1 MQLTLISGV
10 SGSGKSIALR
20 LLEDTGYYCVDNLP
34 ASLLPQLV
42 EQLGQEGYA
51 RVGVAMDVRSGASI
65 EALPEIVAEV
75 RSRVPDLRFIFLDAR
90 DESLIARYS
99 ESRRRHPLAD
109 EGITL
114 QEAIR
119 RERNLLTRIA
129 ELGQRIDTSSLH
141 PNVLRAWLR
150 ALIDSAPG
158 PGPTLL
164 FQSFGFK
171 HGLPVDADYVF
182 DVRCLPNPFYDPA
195 LRGLTGLD
203 RPVIDFMEAS
213 DDAMRM
219 AQGIHRFVSDW
230 LPAFSQDGRSN
241 LTVAIGC
248 TGGQHR
254 SVYIAEWLARRF
266 ADSARVMVRHRSL
279 DANQLH
285 KA

>member
-1 MQLTLISGV
+1 MQLTLISGL
-10 SGSGKSIALR
+10 SGSGKSIALK

-42 EQLGQEGYA
+42 EQLRQEGYR

-75 RSRVPDLRFIFLDAR
+75 RQQVPDLRFIFLDSR

-99 ESRRRHPLAD
+99 ESRRRHPLA
-109 EGITL
+109 EGPVTL
-114 QEAIR
+114 QEAIH
-119 RERNLLTRIA
+119 RERELLQRVA
-129 ELGQRIDTSSLH
+129 ELGQRIDTSALH

-150 ALIDSAPG
+150 ELIESAPG
-158 PGPTLL
+158 SGPTLL

-171 HGLPVDADYVF
+171 HGLPVDADFVF

-203 RPVIDFMEAS
+203 QPVIAFMEAS
-213 DDAMRM
+213 DDAGRM
-219 AQGIHRFVSDW
+219 AQDIRRFVADW
-230 LPAFSQDGRSN
+230 LPAFSHDGRSN
-241 LTVAIGC
+241 LTIGIGC

-254 SVYIAEWLARRF
+254 SVYLAEWLAKQF
-266 ADSARVMVRHRSL
+266 AGQARVMVRHRSL
-279 DANQLH
+279 DANH
-285 KA
+285 KKAG